1 MAISLEVMGS
11 RMAENRRFYWMKL
24 PNDYF
29 RQLFQRKMRKQTGG
43 IEMQLIYLKML
54 LYSIDKDA
62 VIPFQ
67 GVYDSIEEELAEE
80 LGEESEMVKET
91 INFLE
96 ANEKLEWTESGI
108 FLPEALERVGSE
120 GTSAERV
127 RNFRR
132 RKALQCN
139 NDVTEC
145 NGSVTGSDAS
155 VQCCNVEKEIDIE
168 KDKEVEKEK
177 NGTGIFIILEDG
189 TFYDVPLDKL
199 TMWQQAYPDL
209 DVKRELYQ
217 MASWCDANLSKR
229 KSRRGVEKFINGWLN
244 RSQKDG
250 QQNSKKEEVK
260 NNAAEP
266 EAEYNP
272 EDDPEH
278 VPSAN
283 EVWERLRREGRL

>member
-1 MAISLEVMGS
+1 
-11 RMAENRRFYWMKL
+11 MAENRRFYWMKL

-96 ANEKLEWTESGI
+96 ANQRLERTENGI
-108 FLPEALERVGSE
+108 FLPEALKRVGSE

-139 NDVTEC
+139 TNVTPVKQNC
-145 NGSVTGSDAS
+145 NG
-155 VQCCNVEKEIDIE
+155 EKEIEIE
-168 KDKEVEKEK
+168 IDNITCWKKLNSKMLSSLGQIFSQLVGKSLVEKAYTVLRTSFAHNPAK
-177 NGTGIFIILEDG
+177 QRLNIILRMDTKMVG
-189 TFYDVPLDKL
+189 RF
-199 TMWQQAYPDL
+199 
-209 DVKRELYQ
+209 
-217 MASWCDANLSKR
+217 
-229 KSRRGVEKFINGWLN
+229 
-244 RSQKDG
+244 
-250 QQNSKKEEVK
+250 
-260 NNAAEP
+260 
-266 EAEYNP
+266 
-272 EDDPEH
+272 
-278 VPSAN
+278 
-283 EVWERLRREGRL
+283 RRETRCYFILNSPGFCPSIGAQSK

>member
-1 MAISLEVMGS
+1 
-11 RMAENRRFYWMKL
+11 MAENRRFYWMKL
-24 PNDYF
+24 SNDYF

-96 ANEKLEWTESGI
+96 ANEKLEWTENGI

-120 GTSAERV
+120 GTSAERM
-127 RNFRR
+127 RNMRR
-132 RKALQCN
+132 RRASQCDN
-139 NDVTEC
+139 SVTASDGSVTEC
-145 NGSVTGSDAS
+145 NTS
-155 VQCCNVEKEIDIE
+155 VQSGDVEKEIDIE

-217 MASWCDANLSKR
+217 MESWCDANLSKR